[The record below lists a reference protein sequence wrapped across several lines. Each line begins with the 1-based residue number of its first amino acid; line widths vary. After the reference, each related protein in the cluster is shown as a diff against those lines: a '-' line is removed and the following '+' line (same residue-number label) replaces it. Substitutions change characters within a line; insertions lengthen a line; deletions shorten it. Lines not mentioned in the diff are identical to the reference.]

1 MIRRLRE
8 LLVPPCWTPVEESNG
23 EDEGVP
29 FTCHRFNVL
38 SVVREAFDVAR
49 ESILT
54 HPLSDRALNVDEPD
68 PWPRLP
74 SRAQGR
80 DYHPHLLTDFKGNF
94 VTVLE
99 PG

>member
-8 LLVPPCWTPVEESNG
+8 LLVPRGLTPPEQSKG
-23 EDEGVP
+23 EDQGVP
-29 FTCHRFNVL
+29 LIGHRFNVL
-38 SVVREAFDVAR
+38 SVVREGWNVAR

-54 HPLSDRALNVDEPD
+54 HPLSDRPLNVDYPD

-74 SRAQGR
+74 SRAKGR
-80 DYHPHLLTDFKGNF
+80 DDHPHLLTDFKGNF